1 MTCKRRSQIA
11 SIYVLRRKAHLVAS
25 LAMQLGMQDV
35 PCKLHGALPG
45 QGKLTARQK
54 MTLLVS
60 ADEYDDL

>member
-1 MTCKRRSQIA
+1 
-11 SIYVLRRKAHLVAS
+11 
-25 LAMQLGMQDV
+25 MQLGMQDV
-35 PCKLHGALPG
+35 PYRLHGALTG

>member
-1 MTCKRRSQIA
+1 
-11 SIYVLRRKAHLVAS
+11 VLRRKAHLVAS